1 MNFLLHQVIEAGLAV
16 ELCSTIA
23 DIEGDRAAVLA
34 FEIGELVAVEI
45 AKFLAVSELNFH
57 ALLAEEILRIHVFA
71 KGPIEIVLAAIVD
84 SAALEAIVQCHV
96 VHHVMEGI
104 RPLLLCESRSQS
116 ILVENLECGLTGL
129 LFFGLAGGEQGF
141 QLLWRLLWVQFKFFL
156 ADGAVQVL
164 HGDATGLLISDP
176 SIDALCM
183 ENVSAREPDA
193 GLRAELV
200 DVAEAAKVGLQA
212 IDEGALLLKA
222 WLWHIDHVLGLDD
235 LRLWLAARIH
245 ARDALGLA
253 LDPTAGLAAAL
264 VDLPAELIL
273 SPVVAEARDDL
284 ALWLLH
290 VDDWVVYWYSVAS
303 KVIYWIADD
312 NVIFDH
318 LCFILKF

>member
-1 MNFLLHQVIEAGLAV
+1 M
-16 ELCSTIA
+16 
-23 DIEGDRAAVLA
+23 
-34 FEIGELVAVEI
+34 EI
-45 AKFLAVSELNFH
+45 AKFFAVSELNFH

-71 KGPIEIVLAAIVD
+71 EGSIEIVLATVVY

-96 VHHVMEGI
+96 VHHELERI
-104 RPLLLCESRSQS
+104 CPLRLCQSCSQA
-116 ILVENLECGLTGL
+116 ILVVNLERDLTGL
-129 LFFGLAGGEQGF
+129 LFFGLASGEQGF
-141 QLLWRLLWVQFKFFL
+141 KFLWRLCRVQFKFFL

-164 HGDATGLLISDP
+164 HGDATGLLIPDP
-176 SIDALCM
+176 SIDALRV
-183 ENVSAREPDA
+183 ENVSACEPDA
-193 GLRAELV
+193 GLGSELV
-200 DVAEAAKVGLQA
+200 DVAEAAKIGLQA
-212 IDEGALLLKA
+212 IDEGALLLKT
-222 WLWHIDHVLGLDD
+222 WLWHIDHVLRLDD
-235 LRLWLAARIH
+235 FGLWLAARIH

-273 SPVVAEARDDL
+273 SPVVAEAWDDL

-290 VDDWVVYWYSVAS
+290 VDNGVVCYRYSVAS